1 MRDMTWFELQ
11 FFAGEGAAPAGDG
24 AGGANTGVNAADPGQ
39 EGTLEALGV
48 PREKAERYRSRRQKA
63 APTAQS
69 TVKEAAAVQKEEAA
83 QETGNEPEKKRASF
97 EELLADPDYNKAA
110 QKMVNDRLK
119 QFAASEGKAKST
131 LEALSPALRTIAGK
145 YGMDAS
151 DLSKFDFEAFNQKVS
166 QDDSYVESVMNQYG
180 VDGEAA
186 RKIAGYEEMLAER
199 QRAQQESLE
208 QKALREHFEKL
219 TSQAEEMKKV
229 FPNFDLGT
237 ELKNPVFLRWTSKD
251 FGMSVKDA
259 YYALHRED
267 IQKAE
272 AAALAQKMQEAMAN
286 NVMAGQSRPAERG
299 GSQAAS
305 VSNMPA
311 ARMTPQQRAELK
323 KQIQIADANGER
335 IYPK

>member
-1 MRDMTWFELQ
+1 MHDKTWFDLQ
-11 FFAGEGAAPAGDG
+11 FFAGEGAAPAGEG

-63 APTAQS
+63 AKTAQPS
-69 TVKEAAAVQKEEAA
+69 VKDAAAVQKEEPQQEAA
-83 QETGNEPEKKRASF
+83 TELEKKRATF
-97 EELLADPDYNKAA
+97 EELMEDPEYNKAA

-131 LEALSPALRTIAGK
+131 LEALTPALRTIAGK

-151 DLSKFDFEAFNQKVS
+151 DLSKFDFEAFNQKVNE
-166 QDDSYVESVMNQYG
+166 DDSYVESVMNQYG

-219 TSQAEEMKKV
+219 TSQAEELKKV

-251 FGMSVKDA
+251 FGMSVRDA
-259 YYALHRED
+259 YYALHREE
-267 IQKAE
+267 IQQAE

-299 GSQAAS
+299 GKQAAS
-305 VSNMPA
+305 VSDLPP
-311 ARMTPQQRAELK
+311 ARMTAQQRAELK
-323 KQIQIADANGER
+323 RQIRIADANGEK